1 MACPVVAGIAA
12 LLLEHYPTL
21 SAVQLKMIIEKS
33 AVVCTEEVKK
43 PGTDEKVKLSE
54 LSRTGA
60 FVNAFEAVKMAD
72 GITKT
77 KTAPV
82 KKTK

>member
-1 MACPVVAGIAA
+1 
-12 LLLEHYPTL
+12 LLLEYYPTL
-21 SAVQLKMIIEKS
+21 NSTDLKMIIEKS
-33 AVVCTEEVKK
+33 AVVSTEEVNK
-43 PGTDEKVKLSE
+43 PGTDEKVKLSD

-77 KTAPV
+77 KKAPV
-82 KKTK
+82 KKSK